1 MLWECTFIRETSN
14 FLPTNDL
21 FSVWLWRAH
30 LFKHV
35 HAQLRQT
42 KVLSWSLKMILLRKN
57 WRCAEMTRGLT
68 AKAGPCST
76 NHLLNAVKQAGN
88 KKVLFSQRN
97 SIISS
102 VKSVSLKKSLSKWP
116 STEPWRP
123 VDPRWEAGREVLQLP
138 LYSDQGSP
146 GGTWPLL
153 LLWGSLILAQ
163 GSRILRWDFASFASL
178 GILDPCSRIKDSY
191 VEVF

>member
-1 MLWECTFIRETSN
+1 MIFSQCGSDGRTYSNTCMLNCAKQRYWADLWKWSCWAKFEDALRWRE
-14 FLPTNDL
+14 
-21 FSVWLWRAH
+21 VWLPE
-30 LFKHV
+30 LDHV
-35 HAQLRQT
+35 LQT
-42 KVLSWSLKMILLRKN
+42 PFSMQSNRLVRNQFSWSN
-57 WRCAEMTRGLT
+57 
-68 AKAGPCST
+68 
-76 NHLLNAVKQAGN
+76 
-88 KKVLFSQRN
+88 
-97 SIISS
+97 IISS
-102 VKSVSLKKSLSKWP
+102 VKSISLKKSLSKWQ

>member
-14 FLPTNDL
+14 FLPTNDIS
-21 FSVWLWRAH
+21 SVWLWRPH
-30 LFKHV
+30 LFKHM

-42 KVLSWSLKMILLRKN
+42 KVLSWFLKMILLSKI

-68 AKAGPCST
+68 ARAGPCST
-76 NHLLNAVKQAGN
+76 NPLLNAVKQAGN
-88 KKVLFSQRN
+88 KSILLVKHNLLGQVNFS
-97 SIISS
+97 
-102 VKSVSLKKSLSKWP
+102 KKKSLSKWQ

-123 VDPRWEAGREVLQLP
+123 VNPRWEAGREVLQLP

-153 LLWGSLILAQ
+153 LLWGSLILAP
-163 GSRILRWDFASFASL
+163 GSKIPRWKFF
-178 GILDPCSRIKDSY
+178 
-191 VEVF
+191 